1 MITLDGGDRLS
12 YAEFSVFV
20 SDPHHSELQ
29 AEVCNQ
35 IAARLEALG
44 RHSVNLHAALLSE
57 SLHPGT
63 LPPNDS
69 QEDRVESSSSTVD
82 QEALTERVA
91 GKRGE
96 HSDRHFVSSQEFLAG
111 LKAIGLTLSASDS
124 KRLLLRFDVHGD
136 GCLSVD
142 RFVSMVENSPAW
154 TNAMN
159 RLARRAEVDEE
170 ADACLRSYRMTGRWS
185 TQQKISEEIV
195 EMARYLGIRV
205 SSDASLLWIAVD
217 ALEAPL
223 PHGWVVVQEKEG
235 RQFYHNKLTGQY
247 PQNFLN
253 LSRRQDGDECRCRL
267 SCVCIMWTI
276 YRLRFILLNESPR

>member
-35 IAARLEALG
+35 IAERLEALG
-44 RHSVNLHAALLSE
+44 RHSVNLHAAFLSE
-57 SLHPGT
+57 SNG
-63 LPPNDS
+63 S
-69 QEDRVESSSSTVD
+69 REDRVESSNSAVD
-82 QEALTERVA
+82 REGLTRRVA

-96 HSDRHFVSSQEFLAG
+96 HSDSHFVSSQEFLAG
-111 LKAIGLTLSASDS
+111 LKTCGLALSASES

-136 GCLSVD
+136 DCLSVD
-142 RFVSMVENSPAW
+142 RFVSMVESSPAW
-154 TNAMN
+154 MNAMN

-170 ADACLRSYRMTGRWS
+170 ADACLRSYRTTGRWP
-185 TQQKISEEIV
+185 TQERISEEIV

-205 SSDASLLWIAVD
+205 SSDASLLWIAGD

-223 PHGWVVVQEKEG
+223 PDGWVIVQKEG

-247 PQNFLN
+247 PQKA
-253 LSRRQDGDECRCRL
+253 
-267 SCVCIMWTI
+267 
-276 YRLRFILLNESPR
+276 